1 LADEY
6 LVGLRLDAM
15 QSSHP
20 IDVTVNNPKDIGQ
33 IFDAISYSKGASVIR
48 MLNAYLGQ
56 DVFAAGVSEYL
67 KKHAYSNAQDSD
79 LWDSLKRASGK
90 DVGSL
95 MTNWTKK
102 DGFPLIS
109 VESESYDAASKT
121 MTLTLS
127 QERCISSGS
136 SIAGEPD
143 HSTIWIVPI
152 EVSTHSSSPSICHLN
167 SESGTISFPYEVS
180 APAFYKLNCGTT
192 GFYRVRYTSSNLDRL
207 RESIKTNSI
216 SSPED
221 RIGILDDAFALASAG
236 FGSTA
241 DALNLVKAFVA
252 EEDVMV
258 LEEVVHCLSQ
268 ISNVWFMNSSVQEV
282 PKR

>member
-1 LADEY
+1 MG
-6 LVGLRLDAM
+6 LVE
-15 QSSHP
+15 
-20 IDVTVNNPKDIGQ
+20 
-33 IFDAISYSKGASVIR
+33 KGIR
-48 MLNAYLGQ
+48 EGCGN
-56 DVFAAGVSEYL
+56 
-67 KKHAYSNAQDSD
+67 
-79 LWDSLKRASGK
+79 
-90 DVGSL
+90 L

-121 MTLTLS
+121 MTLKLS
-127 QERCISSGS
+127 QERFITSGS
-136 SIAGEPD
+136 SIAGKPD

-152 EVSTHSSSPSICHLN
+152 EVSTYSSSPSICHLN
-167 SESGTISFPYEVS
+167 SERGTISFPYEGS

-207 RESIKTNSI
+207 RESIKTNAI
-216 SSPED
+216 ISPED

-241 DALNLVKAFVA
+241 DALNLVKVFVA

-268 ISNVWFMNSSVQEV
+268 ISNVWFMNLSVQEV
-282 PKR
+282 SKR